1 MSVDD
6 SFAELYKQLRG
17 SRVAAPLLHAR
28 SLFDEG
34 NTQAALDEILKIQ
47 QTFLDNRK
55 ATLEADLDNSSKDKD
70 SQQLKRRQDKTVDA
84 LDQFK
89 ELVSR
94 VQLHL
99 RRTPASSTPSTKPA
113 PPTQLPSDIKPP
125 APAQR
130 HHDVAKVL
138 ESIRLQLSLST
149 DEQPAIELLNRHL
162 QLQPIDL
169 HHTASAGEFLV
180 ILSQGNAHV
189 VEVDSPA
196 VDAGSLRIKTW
207 IDQKKMQPIALDK
220 FAKAAAKQR
229 VLQIVTKPP
238 AVTTVAPVAAPKSD
252 SASHATK
259 SLTPTEHPEP
269 NQHADEPLVSDTADR
284 DKILDMGAFTQL
296 LDAAQRSGIVPGS
309 GMIIQV
315 RDCEYRLGKYN
326 KALQM
331 METLYTSFIGA
342 ETQRLQRLQR
352 EEIEITSGRKKMT
365 QRELQAKRIM
375 DLQNTQAIDR
385 AKVRFQRVLEGLRG
399 LLPLESHLDD
409 DETQ

>member
-94 VQLHL
+94 IQLHL

-238 AVTTVAPVAAPKSD
+238 AVTTVASVAAPKSD